1 MRFNEDDVRKI
12 QQMYCADVQDL
23 HLGQQAVMLLSGAWL
38 EQDRLILEHAQE
50 ALKNAGLQQINA
62 LHHRGS
68 LSDTIKEFENGSD
81 FIFIGKRGRK
91 PTLNLNF

>member
-1 MRFNEDDVRKI
+1 
-12 QQMYCADVQDL
+12 MYCADDQDL
-23 HLGQQAVMLLSGAWL
+23 HLYQQAVMPLSGAWL
-38 EQDRLILEHAQE
+38 ERGRLILEHTQE

-81 FIFIGKRGRK
+81 FIFIGKRGR
-91 PTLNLNF
+91 